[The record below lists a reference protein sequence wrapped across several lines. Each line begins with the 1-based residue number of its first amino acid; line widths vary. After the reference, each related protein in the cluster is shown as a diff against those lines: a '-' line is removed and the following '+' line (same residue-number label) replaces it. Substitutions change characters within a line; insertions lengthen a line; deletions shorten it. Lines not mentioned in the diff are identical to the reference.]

1 MENPKVVSRVLIF
14 CAISLGAI
22 SVVASLYLNSFLPL
36 VMYISLLVILATI
49 SIINA
54 SVVGPIMLLVDK
66 LFSDKPK
73 STENDKTP

>member
-1 MENPKVVSRVLIF
+1 MENPKIVNQVLIF
-14 CAISLGAI
+14 CGISLAAI

-36 VMYISLLVILATI
+36 VMYLSLLVILVII

-54 SVVGPIMLLVDK
+54 AVFGPIMLLVGK

-73 STENDKTP
+73 SEESNNAP

>member
-1 MENPKVVSRVLIF
+1 
-14 CAISLGAI
+14 
-22 SVVASLYLNSFLPL
+22 VVASLYLNSFLPL

>member
-1 MENPKVVSRVLIF
+1 MENPKVVGRVLIF